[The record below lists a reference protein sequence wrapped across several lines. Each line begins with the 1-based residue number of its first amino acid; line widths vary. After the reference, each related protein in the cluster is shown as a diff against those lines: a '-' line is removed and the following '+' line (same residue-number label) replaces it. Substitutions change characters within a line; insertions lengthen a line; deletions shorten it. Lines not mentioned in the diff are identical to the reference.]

1 LIAAIVEN
9 IHQGLLKFPA
19 DVRATVPVLFTAH
32 SLPERVVAMN
42 DPYPDEVRGTVEAVT
57 ALLGNRPTLFAYQ
70 SQGRSGETWLGPTVE
85 SVVDKLANDGCKQ
98 VLVAPIGF
106 LCDHVETLY
115 DIDIELKRFAAGRGL
130 QLERITMLNDSA
142 ALIETLISV
151 LAAHESSLCPA
162 S

>member
-1 LIAAIVEN
+1 
-9 IHQGLLKFPA
+9 
-19 DVRATVPVLFTAH
+19 
-32 SLPERVVAMN
+32 
-42 DPYPDEVRGTVEAVT
+42 
-57 ALLGNRPTLFAYQ
+57 
-70 SQGRSGETWLGPTVE
+70 VE
-85 SVVDKLANDGCKQ
+85 SVVDKLASDGCKQ

-130 QLERITMLNDSA
+130 QLERIAMLNDSA
-142 ALIETLISV
+142 ALIDTLTAV